1 MMLHYYNK
9 LIFKSGIQN
18 VFQAVGKVSDCQIQ
32 LRSKKYILGNA
43 TEVLLK
49 NQKVRIGC

>member
-1 MMLHYYNK
+1 M
-9 LIFKSGIQN
+9 
-18 VFQAVGKVSDCQIQ
+18 FQAMEKVSDVQIQ

-49 NQKVRIGC
+49 SQKVRVGC